1 MEGSGSKAVKKSLL
15 VALLCW
21 LLALLQDLLHP
32 TELLHALWLKAD
44 SIPWVEISV
53 AKGSSRVA
61 AGHQPL
67 LVLLRILIVSKLIL
81 RTE

>member
-1 MEGSGSKAVKKSLL
+1 MGGSGSKGVKKSLS
-15 VALLCW
+15 VALLYR

-32 TELLHALWLKAD
+32 AELLLALWLKAD

-53 AKGSSRVA
+53 AKGPSRVA

-67 LVLLRILIVSKLIL
+67 LILLRILIVSKLIL